1 MKRILPLLHFVWIA
15 LLFSAC
21 TPQRKI
27 VYFQDGLPSALAQPG
42 AYTLRIYPG
51 DILSINIFSINAEA
65 FPYLAVPADRPTSD
79 TRSAYEKG
87 YIVAENGEVNLPL
100 AGKVNLNGMS
110 LAEANRA
117 ITAKYKEYMEDP
129 LVTVKK
135 LNFKVTVLG
144 EVNKPGTY
152 PVPNERITLAEA
164 LGYAGDLN
172 TFGDRSAVRL
182 LRSENNQ
189 MREYKIDLTKSSSL
203 TPETWYLH
211 PDDVVY
217 VAPVRRRAFQNINPS
232 VTLFASVISTAI
244 IAVTFFLTQTK

>member
-1 MKRILPLLHFVWIA
+1 MKRYHLLLHLVWTA
-15 LLFSAC
+15 LFFTAC

-27 VYFQDGLPSALAQPG
+27 VYFQDGLPAALAQPG

-51 DILSINIFSINAEA
+51 DILSINIFAINAEA
-65 FPYLAVPADRPTSD
+65 FPYLAAPADRPTSD

-87 YIVAENGEVNLPL
+87 YVVGENGEVNLPL
-100 AGKVNLNGMS
+100 AGRVNLNGMT

-117 ITAKYKEYMEDP
+117 ITAKYKEYMDDP

-172 TFGDRSAVRL
+172 TFGDRTAVKV

-189 MREYKIDLTKSSSL
+189 HREFTVDLTRSSSL
-203 TPETWYLH
+203 TTDAWFLH

>member
-1 MKRILPLLHFVWIA
+1 MKRLLPLLHLVWIA
-15 LLFSAC
+15 LLFPAC

-27 VYFQDGLPSALAQPG
+27 VYFQDGMPSALNQPG
-42 AYTLRIYPG
+42 AFTLRIYPG
-51 DILSINIFSINAEA
+51 DILSINTFSLNSEA

-87 YIVAENGEVNLPL
+87 YIVAENGDVNLPL
-100 AGKVNLNGMS
+100 AGRVNVQGMT
-110 LAEANRA
+110 LQEASRA
-117 ITAKYKEYMEDP
+117 ITTKYKEYMDDP

-152 PVPNERITLAEA
+152 PVANERITLAEA

-172 TFGDRSAVRL
+172 TFGDRTCVKV

-189 MREYKIDLTKSSSL
+189 SKEFVVDLTRSSTL
-203 TPETWYLH
+203 TAETWFLH

-244 IAVTFFLTQTK
+244 IAVTFFVTQTK